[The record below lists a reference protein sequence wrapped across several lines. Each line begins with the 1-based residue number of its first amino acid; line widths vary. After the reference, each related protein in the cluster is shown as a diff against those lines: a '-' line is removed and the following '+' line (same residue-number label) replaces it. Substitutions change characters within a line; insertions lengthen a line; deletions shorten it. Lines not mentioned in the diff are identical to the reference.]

1 MLLAEPEIQSG
12 THLTRK
18 WATQQDTEW
27 GLLRSWRLTRKG
39 CHGFTPYVFCDEL
52 ENENKLKQISS
63 VCSLWSTA
71 LNLHRTLPVIK
82 EDITFP
88 PLTGRCGWCHI
99 PPWEAGAKR
108 GLLARER
115 STSLAPC
122 SKADRPFRTGH
133 QTASKFP
140 NECKVHSS
148 SVQINF
154 SIYFVSRED

>member
-1 MLLAEPEIQSG
+1 MSHW
-12 THLTRK
+12 TT
-18 WATQQDTEW
+18 DTEW
-27 GLLRSWRLTRKG
+27 GLLRSWKLTRKA
-39 CHGFTPYVFCDEL
+39 CHFFTPYVFCDEL

-88 PLTGRCGWCHI
+88 PLTGRRGWCHI
-99 PPWEAGAKR
+99 PQWEAEAKR

-122 SKADRPFRTGH
+122 SKADRLSGLATKLPQNS
-133 QTASKFP
+133 QT
-140 NECKVHSS
+140 
-148 SVQINF
+148 SVRSTVAPYTLIFQFVLSPEKINF
-154 SIYFVSRED
+154 LKVKIDLFVLLK